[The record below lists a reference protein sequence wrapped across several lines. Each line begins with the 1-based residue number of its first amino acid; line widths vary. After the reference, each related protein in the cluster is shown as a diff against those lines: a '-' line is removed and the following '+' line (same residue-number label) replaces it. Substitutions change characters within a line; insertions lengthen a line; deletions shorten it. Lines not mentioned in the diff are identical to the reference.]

1 MITFSILK
9 SSMAR
14 KRAREAGTGVL
25 DDGRVLRIFPAL
37 FPVINT
43 LFPTFGSAPLALANP
58 FGPADHELAGWFHSH
73 LNHVLVTVFSAFTE
87 LGSGEWIGLV
97 LGLSILFLLWKRSW
111 PAVATLVVAVPGGML
126 LNELLKLEV
135 HRQRPFFVDPF
146 GSWSGYSFASGHS
159 IGATLLYGQLALL
172 LVPMLKD
179 RHGRGL
185 TIGLATLLILLVGF
199 SRIALGAHYL
209 TDVLGGIVLGIFW
222 LIVCAL
228 VSRSLRRDVVA
239 LAGNRPFPTNQQAP
253 AQSLL

>member
-1 MITFSILK
+1 LTTDVFCVFSRRF
-9 SSMAR
+9 S
-14 KRAREAGTGVL
+14 
-25 DDGRVLRIFPAL
+25 
-37 FPVINT
+37 VINP
-43 LFPTFGSAPLALANP
+43 LLSTFGSAPVALANP
-58 FGPADHELAGWFHSH
+58 FAPVDQELAGWFHSH
-73 LNHVLVTVFSAFTE
+73 LSHPLVTVFSAITE

-111 PAVATLVVAVPGGML
+111 PAMATLVVAVPGGML

-135 HRQRPFFVDPF
+135 HRARPFFADPF

-185 TIGLATLLILLVGF
+185 TIGLAALLILLVGI

-209 TDVLGGIVLGIFW
+209 SDVLGGIVLGILW
-222 LIVCAL
+222 LMLCFRLSKSARWQPKRL
-228 VSRSLRRDVVA
+228 PYNLPGEQ
-239 LAGNRPFPTNQQAP
+239 L
-253 AQSLL
+253 